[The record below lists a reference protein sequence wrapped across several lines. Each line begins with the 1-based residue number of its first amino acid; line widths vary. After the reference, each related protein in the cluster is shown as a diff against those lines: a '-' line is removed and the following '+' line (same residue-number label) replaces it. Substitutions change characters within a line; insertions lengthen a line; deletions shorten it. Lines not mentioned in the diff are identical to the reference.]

1 MIYMKDIL
9 YYPGCSLKDTA
20 KGFED
25 SAIKVSEELEI
36 NLKEL
41 SRWNCCGTV
50 YSLTDD
56 NLMKQLGPVRN
67 LIRAKDEGY
76 DRLYTLCSM
85 CDNTLKRTNKLVK
98 EDEEKLDK
106 INNFMDQENDY
117 GADVEVR
124 HYLELLRD
132 ELEWTTVSD
141 KVANPLEGLNV
152 APYYGCMLTRPKEI
166 GLDDPHEP
174 TVFDELV
181 ESLGGTP
188 VDFPYEAECCGSYNT
203 VDNEEMV
210 LRKTQ
215 TITAGAGKSGADVI
229 ITACPLCHFN
239 LDRRQ
244 ADLLEV
250 APNHDPVPVLYFTQ
264 LMAVAF
270 GHPEVSKFEE
280 HAIDPRE
287 LFEPEMK
294 VGSER

>member
-1 MIYMKDIL
+1 MREIT

-25 SAIKVSEELEI
+25 SALKVSKELDV

-56 NLMKQLGPVRN
+56 NLMKQLGPIRN
-67 LIRAKDEGY
+67 LIRARDEGS
-76 DRLYTLCSM
+76 DELYTLCSM
-85 CDNTLKRTNKLVK
+85 CDNTLKRANSLIRGE
-98 EDEEKLDK
+98 EDKRDK
-106 INNFMDQENDY
+106 INNFMDQERDY
-117 GADVEVR
+117 EGSVEVH

-132 ELEWTTVSD
+132 ILGWDEVRD
-141 KVANPLEGLNV
+141 RVVDPLESLNV

-188 VDFPYEAECCGSYNT
+188 VDFPYETECCGSYNT

-210 LRKTQ
+210 LNKAQ
-215 TITAGAGKSGADVI
+215 TITAGAKKSGADVI

-250 APNHDPVPVLYFTQ
+250 APNHKPVPVIYFTQ

-270 GHPEVSKFEE
+270 GYPEVNNFDE

-287 LFEPEMK
+287 ALELK
-294 VGSER
+294 TKAGSKR

>member
-1 MIYMKDIL
+1 MRDIA
-9 YYPGCSLKDTA
+9 YYPGCSLKEAA
-20 KGFED
+20 KSFED
-25 SAIKVSEELEI
+25 SALKVSEEMGV

-56 NLMKQLGPVRN
+56 NLMKQLGPIRN
-67 LIRAKDEGY
+67 LIRARDEGS
-76 DRLYTLCSM
+76 DELYTLCSM
-85 CDNTLKRTNKLVK
+85 CDNTLKRANSLVRGE
-98 EDEEKLDK
+98 EDKRDK

-117 GADVEVR
+117 EGSVEVH

-132 ELEWTTVSD
+132 DLGWGEVRD
-141 KVANPLEGLNV
+141 RVVNPLEGLNV

-166 GLDDPHEP
+166 GLDDPHDP

-188 VDFPYEAECCGSYNT
+188 VDFPYETECCGSYNT

-210 LRKTQ
+210 LNKTQ
-215 TITAGAGKSGADVI
+215 TITAGAKKSGADVI

-239 LDRRQ
+239 LDSRQ
-244 ADLLEV
+244 SDLLEV
-250 APNHDPVPVLYFTQ
+250 APNHKPVPVIYFTQ
-264 LMAVAF
+264 LMAIAF
-270 GHPEVSKFEE
+270 GYPEVNKFAE

-287 LFEPEMK
+287 VLELK
-294 VGSER
+294 TKAGSER